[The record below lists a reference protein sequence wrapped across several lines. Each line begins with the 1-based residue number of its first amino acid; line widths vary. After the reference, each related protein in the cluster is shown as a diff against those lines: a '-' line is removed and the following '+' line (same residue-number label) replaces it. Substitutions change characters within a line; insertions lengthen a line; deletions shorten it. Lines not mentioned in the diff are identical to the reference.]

1 MDFKIILKICS
12 TRKRWIAYGEGG
24 EDEYFVEQEAKVG
37 PFPQKYFPLIVIKE
51 IHKDR
56 IIISNGSNGEEKV
69 LTPNGNICFSYEIE
83 GREWSDGCVCD
94 GTEYTLVIS
103 WK

>member
-12 TRKRWIAYGEGG
+12 TRKRWIAYGKGG

-51 IHKDR
+51 IHK
-56 IIISNGSNGEEKV
+56 I
-69 LTPNGNICFSYEIE
+69 Y
-83 GREWSDGCVCD
+83 
-94 GTEYTLVIS
+94 
-103 WK
+103 

>member
-12 TRKRWIAYGEGG
+12 TRKRWIAYGKGG

-56 IIISNGSNGEEKV
+56 IIISDGSNGKEKV

-94 GTEYTLVIS
+94 GTEYTLVII

>member
-12 TRKRWIAYGEGG
+12 TRKRWIAYGKGG

-56 IIISNGSNGEEKV
+56 IIISDGNNGEEKV
-69 LTPNGNICFSYEIE
+69 LTPDGNICFSYEIE

-94 GTEYTLVIS
+94 GSDYYAQIIWE
-103 WK
+103 

>member
-12 TRKRWIAYGEGG
+12 TRKRWIAYGKGG

-56 IIISNGSNGEEKV
+56 INK
-69 LTPNGNICFSYEIE
+69 C
-83 GREWSDGCVCD
+83 
-94 GTEYTLVIS
+94 
-103 WK
+103 K